1 MNKKG
6 IILAGGAGTRLD
18 PLTRIAC
25 KQLLPIYDKPMIY
38 YPLSTLMLGGIREI
52 LIISTPKDLP
62 AFRDLLGDGSRLGI
76 RLEYIEQ
83 PAPEG
88 IAQAFLLAEDF
99 LAGSGATLILGDNIF
114 YGKLD
119 FFRSALAMEKG
130 ACVFGYHVRDPERFG
145 VVEFDA
151 SRRVISIEEKPKLPK
166 SNFAVPGLYVYD
178 ESVVARVKQQ
188 KPSARGELEIT
199 DLNNAYLHD
208 GALEVRLLGRGIAW
222 LDTGT
227 PASLLEAGNYIAT
240 IEHQQ
245 NLKVSCIEEVAYNRG
260 FINEAEF
267 ELVISAT
274 RSPDYRRYLE
284 GVLTEWRQQPR

>member
-1 MNKKG
+1 
-6 IILAGGAGTRLD
+6 
-18 PLTRIAC
+18 
-25 KQLLPIYDKPMIY
+25 
-38 YPLSTLMLGGIREI
+38 
-52 LIISTPKDLP
+52 
-62 AFRDLLGDGSRLGI
+62 
-76 RLEYIEQ
+76 
-83 PAPEG
+83 
-88 IAQAFLLAEDF
+88 
-99 LAGSGATLILGDNIF
+99 
-114 YGKLD
+114 
-119 FFRSALAMEKG
+119 MEKG

-245 NLKVSCIEEVAYNRG
+245 NLKVACIEEVAFNRG